1 MIALVGN
8 VSTIADQRIT
18 QIQEY
23 QKTTQ
28 NHWTVLARVWNLE
41 TERKD
46 LRDSQKTEMKI
57 ALKVMVNFLLD
68 FDVVDRDVQDA
79 DVRISR

>member
-41 TERKD
+41 TERIERPQRQPEN
-46 LRDSQKTEMKI
+46 RDEDSAEGDGQPSPGFRRGGPGRPGRRRQ
-57 ALKVMVNFLLD
+57 N
-68 FDVVDRDVQDA
+68 
-79 DVRISR
+79 